1 MDEKSPMLR
10 LAGNGDVGSL
20 SISLISL
27 AILPEAA
34 SREGLRI
41 AKHGPRSMN

>member
-1 MDEKSPMLR
+1 MWEVCRYP
-10 LAGNGDVGSL
+10 
-20 SISLISL
+20 LISL